1 LWHPHRA
8 GNAPKLTGSF
18 DDQDREHDTAGPARE
33 NHRQARRRA
42 PCGAGGQLLF
52 HLVSRLYERTS
63 IVVTTNLAFGEWTSM
78 AGKWLELLKEA
89 APSVRRAAIMFNP
102 DTAPGGG
109 SYFLGPFEAA
119 ARSFSMEA
127 IRAPVRSEAEIET
140 VISGLAREPRPG
152 GEFSRPRT
160 SWTF

>member
-1 LWHPHRA
+1 
-8 GNAPKLTGSF
+8 
-18 DDQDREHDTAGPARE
+18 
-33 NHRQARRRA
+33 
-42 PCGAGGQLLF
+42 
-52 HLVSRLYERTS
+52 
-63 IVVTTNLAFGEWTSM
+63 M